1 MYFRYS
7 ARSPLT
13 ATKLNRKAK
22 PMTKRRF
29 GNFLLYFLIFLLSG
43 GVTGPA
49 FMASASSGTHF
60 YRASIG
66 PRPKGQPAPAK
77 TEAPKQDAA
86 QPASAPPEEPVV
98 QAEKTEPVAAPAASA
113 APVAPKEAE
122 KPAAAPKSKAVAAK
136 KAGRKAAA
144 SAKAEPV
151 IKVAAKSPVQPALD
165 TPEIKEKP
173 VEADKPSARPAS
185 SKELFL
191 NVKAAIL
198 VNMSTGEVYYE
209 HNPDKNIAPASITKL
224 LTLYLVRE
232 AIAQGRI
239 SPSTEI
245 PVSAKAVTTGGS
257 RMRLKKGEKVPLEEL
272 IKGISVVSANN
283 ACVAVAEYMGQGDPS
298 RFVSQMNAKAQK
310 IGMSRS
316 QFRNP
321 NGLPAAG
328 QQSTARDIAKLSM
341 SYLRTFPESLNIHSM
356 TTHTF
361 HGSTHRN
368 ANTLLRTYTGV
379 DGLKTGFV
387 CEAGYNI
394 TATAKRGKT
403 RLVAVVLGA
412 QNAGVRQR
420 ETAKLLDFGFK
431 RAAMAEELGNRAES
445 GGKKPKA

>member
-1 MYFRYS
+1 
-7 ARSPLT
+7 
-13 ATKLNRKAK
+13 
-22 PMTKRRF
+22 MTKRRF
-29 GNFLLYFLIFLLSG
+29 GNFLLFLLIFLLSG

-66 PRPKGQPAPAK
+66 PRPKGQPAPAQ
-77 TEAPKQDAA
+77 TEAPKQEAA
-86 QPASAPPEEPVV
+86 QPAPAAPVEEPAVQAETAEPAASPVV
-98 QAEKTEPVAAPAASA
+98 QT
-113 APVAPKEAE
+113 APKEAQ
-122 KPAAAPKSKAVAAK
+122 KPAAAPKSKAAAAK
-136 KAGRKAAA
+136 KSEPKPVAP
-144 SAKAEPV
+144 AKAEPAL
-151 IKVAAKSPVQPALD
+151 KTAAKSPAQPA
-165 TPEIKEKP
+165 IEKP
-173 VEADKPSARPAS
+173 EAKADRADAAKGSARPAS
-185 SKELFL
+185 SKDLFL

-198 VNMSTGEVYYE
+198 VNMTTGEVYYE

-232 AIAQGRI
+232 AMAQGRI
-239 SPSTEI
+239 SPSTQI

-257 RMRLKKGEKVPLEEL
+257 RMRLKKGEKVPLDEL

-283 ACVAVAEYMGQGDPS
+283 ACVAVAECMGQGDPS
-298 RFVSQMNAKAQK
+298 KFVSQMNAKAQK
-310 IGMSRS
+310 IGMTRS

-341 SYLRTFPESLNIHSM
+341 SYLRTFPESLNVHSM
-356 TTHTF
+356 TSHTF

-368 ANTLLRTYTGV
+368 ANTLLRTYKGV

-394 TATAKRGKT
+394 TATARRGKT